1 MDEDLR
7 GNERI
12 SWHSRP
18 IEEVYERLCTGPSGL
33 SEDEAE
39 KRLEQYG
46 PNVLPAKKPPGVL
59 ILFLRQ
65 FKSPLIYILL
75 IAAVISYLLQDV
87 KDAAFILLVV
97 MLNAAIGLVQEW
109 KAEQSA
115 HKLEKLLHITAQVH
129 RAGHDRR
136 VDATL
141 LVPGDLVSLESGDR
155 VPADL
160 RLTHS
165 AHLSVDESILT
176 GESITVEKSL
186 PVLPGSTPLPQRSNM
201 VFGGTTVT
209 SGRGAGVVTAT
220 GMQSEVGAIA
230 EAVATTEAAKP
241 PLIARMERFSLRI
254 GLLVVGASVL
264 MAAISLSRGAPLAE
278 VFFLA
283 VALAVSAIP
292 EGLPVAITV
301 ALSIGASRM
310 AERNVII
317 RRLAAVESL
326 GSCTMIAT
334 DKTGT
339 LTVNQQTVTRII
351 LPTGSEFSVTGTGYS
366 GSGSILSPES
376 APPGE
381 EDLERIK
388 KMARAAAICN
398 EGSLYSEGDRWISSG
413 DAMDVALLAYGYK
426 AGIEPDR
433 VRGDL
438 QILHEIPYEPERRY
452 QAVYFREDG
461 QVRIAVKGAVET
473 LIPYCV
479 SSGGK
484 EWDAPR
490 DTATVEVLHRSLTRQ
505 GFRVLAVAEGTLP
518 ELPPEPLELEV
529 VRPPLTLLGLAG
541 FIDPLRPDVPDA
553 VKRCRNAGIEVAMIT
568 GDHPDTALAIAK
580 KLEIADDE
588 GRVVTGTD
596 LDSLGSSDIPEF
608 LRKVDEGRVFARVS
622 PLQKLQIVNAMI
634 RNGHFVAVTGDGV
647 NDAPALR
654 RANIGVAMGSGSDVA
669 KDTSSMIV
677 TDDDFSSI
685 VSGIEEGRFAYDNI
699 RKVTYLLIS
708 TGFAEIILFTLALL
722 FGLPLPLF
730 AVQLLWLNLVT
741 NGIQDVALAFEK
753 GEPETMSRPP
763 RRPDEGV
770 FNRLMV
776 RQTVLSGMVIGII
789 AFSTWFWLLHEGWDE
804 ALARSM
810 LVLLMVLLEN
820 FHALNCRSEY
830 RSLFSIPLRNNY
842 LLIGGIVMAQAVQIA
857 AMNIP
862 FMQEVLQIGPVSLAD
877 WAVFLTLASL
887 VLVVMEIFKWNMRR
901 QGHPG
906 SGRQD
911 GDRPSAPGI

>member
-1 MDEDLR
+1 MDSDLP
-7 GNERI
+7 GHERI
-12 SWHSRP
+12 PWHSLP
-18 IEEVYERLCTGPSGL
+18 IEEVYERLCAGPSGL
-33 SEDEAE
+33 SEDEAG
-39 KRLEQYG
+39 KRLVQYG
-46 PNVLPAKKPPGVL
+46 PNVLPTRKPPGIP

-75 IAAVISYLLQDV
+75 IAAIISYLLQDV

-97 MLNAAIGLVQEW
+97 LLNAGIGLVQEW

-115 HKLEKLLHITAQVH
+115 GRLEKLLHIMAHVRRGEH
-129 RAGHDRR
+129 EER
-136 VDATL
+136 VDATM
-141 LVPGDLVSLESGDR
+141 LVPGDLVYLESGDR

-160 RLTHS
+160 RLIHA
-165 AHLSVDESILT
+165 AHLSIDESILT
-176 GESITVEKSL
+176 GESVAVEKALSVQPEAASL
-186 PVLPGSTPLPQRSNM
+186 SRRSNM
-201 VFGGTTVT
+201 AYGGTTVAT
-209 SGRGAGVVTAT
+209 GRGAGIVTAT
-220 GMQSEVGAIA
+220 GMMSEVGSIA
-230 EAVATTEAAKP
+230 EAVAITEAAKP
-241 PLIARMERFSLRI
+241 PLLARMERFSLRI
-254 GLLVVGASVL
+254 GLLIVGASAI
-264 MAAISLSRGAPLAE
+264 MAAVSLYHGASLVE

-339 LTVNQQTVTRII
+339 LTVNQQTVTRVF
-351 LPTGSEFSVTGTGYS
+351 LPSGSEFSVTGTGYA
-366 GSGSILSPES
+366 GTGTIL
-376 APPGE
+376 APGE
-381 EDLERIK
+381 MQPDPADLEHLR
-388 KMARAAAICN
+388 KMAGAAAICN
-398 EGSLYSEGDRWISSG
+398 EGSLFFEEDRWVSAG
-413 DAMDVALLAYGYK
+413 DAMDVALLAFGYK

-433 VRGDL
+433 VRNDI
-438 QILHEIPYEPERRY
+438 QVLHEIPYEPERRY
-452 QAVYFREDG
+452 QAVYYREDG
-461 QVRIAVKGAVET
+461 QTRVAVKGAAET
-473 LIPYCV
+473 LIPYCSNNEENPGN
-479 SSGGK
+479 SSCDN
-484 EWDAPR
+484 ETINAQV
-490 DTATVEVLHRSLTRQ
+490 TTLTRR
-505 GFRVLAVAEGTLP
+505 GLRVLAVAEGTLP
-518 ELPPEPLELEV
+518 ELPPEPLELEF
-529 VRPPLTLLGLAG
+529 VRPHLTLLGLAG
-541 FIDPLRPDVPDA
+541 FIDPIRPDVPDA
-553 VKRCRNAGIEVAMIT
+553 VRRCREAGVEVAMIT
-568 GDHPDTALAIAK
+568 GDHPHTAFAIAQE
-580 KLEIADDE
+580 LRITDE
-588 GRVVTGTD
+588 QSRVVTGED
-596 LDSLGSSDIPEF
+596 LESLGSPDVPEF
-608 LRKVDEGRVFARVS
+608 LKLVGEGRVFARVS
-622 PLQKLQIVNAMI
+622 PLQKLRIVDAMI
-634 RNGHFVAVTGDGV
+634 RNGNFVAVTGDGV

-654 RANIGVAMGSGSDVA
+654 KANIGVAMGSGSDVA
-669 KDTSSMIV
+669 KDTASMIV

-770 FNRLMV
+770 FNPLMV
-776 RQTVLSGMVIGII
+776 RETVLSGTVIGVI
-789 AFSTWFWLLHEGWDE
+789 AFSTWFWLLKSGWDE

-830 RSLFSIPLRNNY
+830 RSLFGIPLRNNY
-842 LLIGGIVMAQAVQIA
+842 LLIGGIVVAQAIQVL

-862 FMQEVLQIGPVSLAD
+862 FTQEVLQIGPVSLAD
-877 WAVFLTLASL
+877 WAVLLALASV

-901 QGHPG
+901 KG
-906 SGRQD
+906 SRD
-911 GDRPSAPGI
+911 LVK